1 MTLRDRDSRLERC
14 GGMNQNQIHYGET
27 EGHVADVDDDCEM
40 MMMKLVLLLLVMMIY
55 MMMMMM
61 IMKVV
66 VIIGALYND

>member
-27 EGHVADVDDDCEM
+27 EGHVVDVDDECEM
-40 MMMKLVLLLLVMMIY
+40 MMIMKLVVVMMIY